1 MKANYDEFVPKS
13 NASNLSEED
22 IKNIE
27 EYDEREI
34 KTIELFVDS
43 VRKNPGQYLSNIGD
57 EGFMNCIR
65 EVFQN
70 SADEMARPNSP
81 CNKAWVTYYEE
92 NHRVVIADNGRAIAP
107 NMIIRVF
114 TREHTSANFVKA
126 KGQYSTG
133 MHGVGSKCVN
143 AVSKRF
149 SVTSYRLGKAYH
161 IDFHEGKPAPE
172 YKMKPK
178 EIPNTNNAQ
187 GLVVDF
193 EPDMSIMKEITINCE
208 QVLDLLA
215 MLVPLYKIGTVVEFT
230 GYKLN
235 GKVIHEVLENRD
247 GILEYLIRK
256 TDTPMIKPIIFGFDD
271 GTMKADIAMTY
282 VSEPNKAYDVITF
295 ANMTPVNT
303 MLSTPSRGFING
315 VETFFRNY
323 MNKIYLANSKKKM
336 EVINSDTTVG
346 LIGAVSAS
354 HMNVRFSGQAKNVC
368 KNEDLFAFTKQ
379 LTIDSL
385 KKWSKENPEDL
396 QKVCQ
401 FIKDV
406 ANIRYKI
413 DKEKVSIS
421 KKYNNTLTGMPKS
434 FTKAEDKNHLELFIV
449 EGLSASASCET
460 GRSTKFQAIY
470 PIRGKLPN
478 AMNTTKEK
486 FLKNE
491 EVSGML
497 TVLQSGYGKNF
508 DIEKCPYDKIIIL
521 SDQDLDGYHIRTLV
535 LKFLLLYCRP
545 LVEAGRV
552 YIGLSPLYIVDKG
565 KRTVKYFIDK
575 MEFIRYVRDQFCK
588 STTILH
594 EKNKKQFTKDEI
606 QKLIYSNDN
615 YDALLNTIA
624 SNFSVDPILLEDIV
638 ILRNKP
644 FNDIKKCIQGKYK
657 DMRVRKENNLVVM
670 EGIIRD
676 LYQIVVLNPQF
687 VEAFSP
693 LIPFIDRSEKRY
705 IMNGNKVGLYE
716 IINSFRES
724 EPKNIERAKGLGELN
739 SSELGEST
747 LNPTNRRLLRYTC
760 EDIEK
765 EIEEMRRLDSDKF
778 NLIKD
783 IDISVYQF

>member
-215 MLVPLYKIGTVVEFT
+215 MLVPLYKIGTIVEFT

-615 YDALLNTIA
+615 YDVLLNTIA

-657 DMRVRKENNLVVM
+657 DMRVRKENNLVIM